1 MTYLQFHLVF
11 LLPPIVALFLLARLR
26 LRGGGPEAGRVAAA
40 FAAIVVL
47 AVAYTT
53 PWDNALVA
61 RGVWGYPEGR
71 VAFTLGHVPI
81 EEYAFFVLQPILTG
95 SLLLALAGTGPLAPG
110 ARPAT
115 RAALWRV
122 VGAGAFLALTGVG
135 AVLLTSQ
142 AGTYLGMIL
151 AWAGPVGALQ
161 WAVGGHE
168 LAARGRSW
176 LPAVV
181 VSTLYLWAADRAALA
196 LGIWWISPE
205 LTTGAHL
212 LGLPVEE
219 ATFFL
224 FTNLMVVQG
233 LVLFLAMVPR
243 KGLRWAS

>member
-11 LLPPIVALFLLARLR
+11 LLPPIAALLVLARR
-26 LRGGGPEAGRVAAA
+26 RGAGAPGVGRVRAA

-61 RGVWGYPEGR
+61 RGVWGYPPER
-71 VAFTLGHVPI
+71 VAFTLGYVPI
-81 EEYAFFVLQPILTG
+81 EEYTFFVLQPILTG
-95 SLLLALAGTGPLAPG
+95 LALLATARPG
-110 ARPAT
+110 ALLPSARPGTDGGWARGLGT
-115 RAALWRV
+115 
-122 VGAGAFLALTGVG
+122 GAFLALASFG
-135 AVLLTSQ
+135 ALALREP
-142 AGTYLGMIL
+142 AGTYLGLIL
-151 AWAGPVGALQ
+151 AWAAPIGALQ

-168 LAARGRSW
+168 LAARWRSW

-181 VSTLYLWAADRAALA
+181 GSTLYLWAADRAALA

-224 FTNLMVVQG
+224 ITNLMVVQG
-233 LVLFLAMVPR
+233 LVLFLTMVPAWR
-243 KGLRWAS
+243 RRWAH

>member
-11 LLPPIVALFLLARLR
+11 LLPPIVALFLLTRRR
-26 LRGGGPEAGRVAAA
+26 LRGTALGASRVVTA

-47 AVAYTT
+47 ALAYTT

-61 RGVWGYPEGR
+61 RGVWGYPDGR
-71 VAFTLGHVPI
+71 VLFTLGYVPI

-95 SLLLALAGTGPLAPG
+95 LALLVLAGPGPLAPR
-110 ARPAT
+110 ARPAPC
-115 RAALWRV
+115 AALWRV
-122 VGAGAFLALTGVG
+122 LGASGFLALGGVG
-135 AVLLTSQ
+135 AALLTTQ

-176 LPAVV
+176 LPAVA

-205 LTTGAHL
+205 LTTGVHL

-224 FTNLMVVQG
+224 VTNLMVVQG

-243 KGLRWAS
+243 REWRWAY